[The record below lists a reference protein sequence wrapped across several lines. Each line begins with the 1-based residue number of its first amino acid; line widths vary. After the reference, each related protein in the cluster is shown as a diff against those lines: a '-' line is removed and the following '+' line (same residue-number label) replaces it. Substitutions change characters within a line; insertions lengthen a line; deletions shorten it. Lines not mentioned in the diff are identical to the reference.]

1 MEWECRNIDSCLH
14 CPFPDCIQP
23 FEFKYPSERKRII
36 YKTRVEAMNIK
47 TGEYIYFKSVKDAAR
62 GIGVTYDKVRSRVDK
77 DIVCNGYIVRK
88 VKVNA
93 QNNLG
98 VGKKCM
104 CYYRATDDFERYNK
118 RNVFRR
124 I

>member
-1 MEWECRNIDSCLH
+1 MEWECRDIDSCLH

-36 YKTRVEAMNIK
+36 YKTRVEAMNTK

-77 DIVCNGYIVRK
+77 NIDCNFFIVSNVIF
-88 VKVNA
+88 NA
-93 QNNLG
+93 LNNLG

-104 CYYRATDDFERYNK
+104 CYYCAADDFGRHSK
-118 RNVFRR
+118 WNVL
-124 I
+124 

>member
-36 YKTRVEAMNIK
+36 YKTRVEAMNTK

-77 DIVCNGYIVRK
+77 DIDYKGYSDRK

-93 QNNLG
+93 S
-98 VGKKCM
+98 
-104 CYYRATDDFERYNK
+104 
-118 RNVFRR
+118 
-124 I
+124 

>member
-1 MEWECRNIDSCLH
+1 MEWECRDINSCLH

-36 YKTRVEAMNIK
+36 YKTRVEAMNTK
-47 TGEYIYFKSVKDAAR
+47 TGEYIFFKSVKDAAR

-77 DIVCNGYIVRK
+77 DIDCNGYILRK

-93 QNNLG
+93 
-98 VGKKCM
+98 
-104 CYYRATDDFERYNK
+104 
-118 RNVFRR
+118 
-124 I
+124 